1 MEYKIMKT
9 LQDVLNT
16 IHKPVDETMKLC
28 RNIGTAETLA
38 LVSYMLDIGCGND
51 EIRKEIDKALIELS
65 PEVIEYFTE
74 VKVNLA
80 K

>member
-38 LVSYMLDIGCGND
+38 LVSYLLDNNCEGV
-51 EIRKEIDKALIELS
+51 EMRKQIDASLNELS
-65 PEVIEYFTE
+65 TEAIEYFTE